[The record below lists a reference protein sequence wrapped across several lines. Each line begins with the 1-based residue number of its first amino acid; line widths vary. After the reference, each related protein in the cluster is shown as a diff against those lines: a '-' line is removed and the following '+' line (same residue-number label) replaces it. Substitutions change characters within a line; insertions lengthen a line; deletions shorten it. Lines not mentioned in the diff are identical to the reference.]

1 MHCSQQIKLFFI
13 FRTLVN
19 NHIFFQH
26 PDLINILRVHENV
39 IAIMM
44 TSIARAS
51 QDSGEQSGEPGGPE
65 EVAVVQEVCIEIFP
79 FFAANIF

>member
-1 MHCSQQIKLFFI
+1 
-13 FRTLVN
+13 VN

-51 QDSGEQSGEPGGPE
+51 QDSGDQGGEMGEGGEVSG
-65 EVAVVQEVCIEIFP
+65 VVQEVMVMHT
-79 FFAANIF
+79 

>member
-1 MHCSQQIKLFFI
+1 M
-13 FRTLVN
+13 N

-51 QDSGEQSGEPGGPE
+51 QDSGDAGGEAGGSE
-65 EVAVVQEVCIEIFP
+65 EVAVTQEQGVRVMKDQ
-79 FFAANIF
+79 